1 MSILTNQTAINFAEN
16 FFTTAATTGVETV
29 TAGSNLVLS
38 GTVTNP
44 TVNFAGP
51 FVTSITAGSN
61 ITVTNATVA
70 GAVTTTI
77 NSVGGEDNSAS
88 YANPNVISLSIGTI
102 AVNAIP
108 NLGFINPALYPN
120 QNKLYR
126 VTICYEYAS
135 ATFATTPVGSLTLS
149 LFSTVSPNPLILCN
163 HSIPF
168 SGNLVDGN
176 QNIGGILIGVFRP
189 VAAGG
194 GGSASLFI
202 SMLNNTNATLNSAS
216 IVFNVFSVEEITDNF
231 TLISSAILPPP

>member
-16 FFTTAATTGVETV
+16 FFTTASTTGVETV
-29 TAGSNLVLS
+29 TAGSNLSLS
-38 GTVTNP
+38 GTLTNP
-44 TVNFAGP
+44 TVNFPGP

-61 ITVTNATVA
+61 ITVTNATVG

-88 YANPNVISLSIGTI
+88 YANPNVITLTLPTI
-102 AVNAIP
+102 NVNGIP
-108 NLGFINPALYPN
+108 NVGFINPALYPN
-120 QNKLYR
+120 LNKLYR

-149 LFSTVSPNPLILCN
+149 LFATVSPSPLILCN

-168 SGNLVDGN
+168 SASLANGN
-176 QNIGGILIGVFRP
+176 QNIGGILTAVFRP
-189 VAAGG
+189 VPAGG
-194 GGSASLFI
+194 GGSASLFL
-202 SMLNNTNATLNSAS
+202 SMLNNTTAVLSGAL